1 MMLRQWEAVDVANML
16 REVEMIVLANSRDN
30 EFSKQLLEVLLMVKS
45 LACYRLLLEDRDSCC
60 IEGAAVR
67 P

>member
-45 LACYRLLLEDRDSCC
+45 LACYRLLSENRDSCC